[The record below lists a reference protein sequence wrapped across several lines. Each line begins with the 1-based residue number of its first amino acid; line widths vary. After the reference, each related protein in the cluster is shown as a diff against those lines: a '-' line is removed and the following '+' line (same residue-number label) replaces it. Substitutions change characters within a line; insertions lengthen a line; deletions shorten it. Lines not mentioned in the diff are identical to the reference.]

1 MPNITDMT
9 GLAGVACATAA
20 AAYFLLLG
28 LLPGIGKL
36 ARWRLASL
44 QGTVFVLML
53 IPFGTLPFAAYL
65 RGMSGDLSIT
75 TLVLLCCAMLRPWCG
90 AVQVRHRLALLGLIG
105 IASIAFYPMAL
116 GVGAY
121 DPYQLGYGN
130 WTFVV
135 VLLLLAL
142 ATWFR
147 GYTMITLCIAL
158 ATLAWAVGW
167 YESDNLWDYL
177 IDPFAAIYAL
187 AAIMIFGVKTLM
199 KWQRNCVH

>member
-1 MPNITDMT
+1 MPNITDLT

-20 AAYFLLLG
+20 AVQ

-36 ARWRLASL
+36 TRLRLALL
-44 QGTVFVLML
+44 QGAVFALVL
-53 IPFGTLPFAAYL
+53 IPFDAMPFAAYL
-65 RGMSGDLSIT
+65 RGMTGDLSIT

-90 AVQVRHRLALLGLIG
+90 TVQTGHRLALLGLIAL
-105 IASIAFYPMAL
+105 ASIVFYPMAL

-130 WTFVV
+130 WPFVA

-142 ATWFR
+142 ATWLR

-158 ATLAWAVGW
+158 GTLAWAVGW

-187 AAIMIFGVKTLM
+187 TAIMIFCVKTLM
-199 KWQRNCVH
+199 KLKRGSSH